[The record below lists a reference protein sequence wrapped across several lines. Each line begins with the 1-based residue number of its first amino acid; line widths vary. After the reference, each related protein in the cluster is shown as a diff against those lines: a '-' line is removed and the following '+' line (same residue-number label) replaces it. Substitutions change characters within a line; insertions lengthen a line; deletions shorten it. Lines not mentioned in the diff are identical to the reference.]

1 MVSLSNHDGA
11 THGRIV
17 TLRSHCHPERSQ
29 CHLSVVE
36 GRRTK
41 DDNARSPQTGKMT
54 TLAARADE
62 LRAQIEEANY
72 RYYALDDPQITDAE
86 FDALLRELVE
96 LEREYPE
103 LRTPDSPT
111 QRVGAAASQRFAP
124 YAHARPMLSLAN
136 AVSVDELRAFD
147 ERARKLAGAAVEYVC
162 ELKID
167 GLAIA
172 LDYRDGLLT
181 RGGTRGDGRV
191 GEDVTANLRTIR
203 TIPLRL
209 RSTSFDPSTGSGQAE
224 LRMTGFEVRGE
235 VYLRKSDFERLNTER
250 ERESLPAF
258 ANPRNAASGGVRQL
272 DPALTAKRR
281 LSFFAYQL
289 AVDEGDRSAPKTQWD
304 ALARLRT
311 LGFPVNPHVHR
322 AATLDEVIEYCTNSE
337 RKRDSFDYEIDGV
350 VVKVNDFAQQE
361 RLGVVARDPRWAIAF
376 KFKPREARTKLIDI
390 AITVGRTGTLN
401 PSAVLA
407 PVQIGGVT
415 VKSATLHNV
424 DYIKNN
430 DIRIGDTVLVT
441 RAGDVIPRVAGPVLS
456 ERTGR
461 ERKFK
466 MPQRCPVCGSDVDHP
481 PDEAM
486 SRCTNAAC
494 PAQAYERLRHFASRG
509 AMDIEGIGDV
519 LAQQLTELNLV
530 RDIADTYKLNES
542 ALADVPRMG
551 KKSIENLLRNIEA
564 SKQRGPARLLYGLG
578 IRFVGTQT
586 AQILADD
593 FGTIDAMAAADEAEL
608 QRSEGIGPEVARSVA
623 LFFKQQPN
631 REMIERLREAG
642 VVMSAPKRVKT
653 GGALSGKSFV
663 LTGTL
668 PNLTREAAAE
678 MIVAAGGKV
687 TGSVSKK
694 TDYVVAGSE
703 PGSKLTK
710 AEQLGIDILDESG
723 LQALLE

>member
-1 MVSLSNHDGA
+1 
-11 THGRIV
+11 
-17 TLRSHCHPERSQ
+17 
-29 CHLSVVE
+29 
-36 GRRTK
+36 
-41 DDNARSPQTGKMT
+41 MT
-54 TLAARADE
+54 SLAARADE

-96 LEREYPE
+96 IERAHPE
-103 LRTPDSPT
+103 LETPDSPT
-111 QRVGAAASQRFAP
+111 QRVGAPALQRFAP
-124 YAHARPMLSLAN
+124 YEHARPMLSLAN

-147 ERARKLAGAAVEYVC
+147 ERARKLAGAGVEYVC

-172 LDYRDGLLT
+172 LDYRDGSLT
-181 RGGTRGDGRV
+181 RGGTRGDGRA
-191 GEDVTANLRTIR
+191 GEDVTANLRAVK

-209 RSTSFDPSTGSGQAE
+209 RAVGSTPKFVEA
-224 LRMTGFEVRGE
+224 RGE
-235 VYLRKSDFERLNTER
+235 VYLRKSDFERLNSER
-250 ERESLPAF
+250 EREGLAAF

-289 AVDEGDRSAPKTQWD
+289 AVDEGDRAAPKTQWD

-322 AATLDEVIEYCTNSE
+322 AATLDEVVEYCTNSE
-337 RKRDSFDYEIDGV
+337 KKRDSFDYEIDGV
-350 VVKVNDFAQQE
+350 VIKVNDFAQQG

-401 PSAVLA
+401 PSAVLN

-441 RAGDVIPRVAGPVLS
+441 RAGDVIPRVVGPILS

-466 MPQRCPVCGSDVDHP
+466 MPQRCPVCGSDVDRP

-519 LAQQLTELNLV
+519 MAQQLTELNLL

-586 AQILADD
+586 AQILVDD
-593 FGTIDAMAAADEAEL
+593 FGTIDAIAGADETDL
-608 QRSEGIGPEVARSVA
+608 QRCEGIGPEVARSVA

-631 REMIERLREAG
+631 REMIERLRQAG

-653 GGALSGKSFV
+653 GGALSGKTFV
-663 LTGTL
+663 LTGIL

-678 MIVAAGGKV
+678 LIVAAGGKV

-710 AEQLGIDILDESG
+710 AEQLGIDILDEPG
-723 LQALLE
+723 LQALLA

>member
-1 MVSLSNHDGA
+1 
-11 THGRIV
+11 
-17 TLRSHCHPERSQ
+17 
-29 CHLSVVE
+29 
-36 GRRTK
+36 
-41 DDNARSPQTGKMT
+41 MT

-86 FDALLRELVE
+86 FDVLLRELVE
-96 LEREYPE
+96 LERKHPE
-103 LRTPDSPT
+103 LQTPDSPT
-111 QRVGAAASQRFAP
+111 QRVGASASQRFAP

-147 ERARKLAGAAVEYVC
+147 ERARKLAGAGVEYVC

-172 LDYRDGLLT
+172 LDYRDGSLV

-191 GEDVTANLRTIR
+191 GEDVTANLRTIK

-209 RSTSFDPSTGSGQAE
+209 RSTGSTPFLEA
-224 LRMTGFEVRGE
+224 RGE
-235 VYLRKSDFERLNTER
+235 VYLRKSDFERLNGER
-250 ERESLPAF
+250 EREDLAAF
-258 ANPRNAASGGVRQL
+258 ANPRNAASGGIRQL

-350 VVKVNDFAQQE
+350 VVKVNDFTQQE

-376 KFKPREARTKLIDI
+376 KFKPREARTKLVDI
-390 AITVGRTGTLN
+390 AIAVGRTGTLN
-401 PSAVLA
+401 PSAVLT

-441 RAGDVIPRVAGPVLS
+441 RAGDVIPRVVGPVLS

-509 AMDIEGIGDV
+509 AMDIEGLGDV

-564 SKQRGPARLLYGLG
+564 SKQRGSARLLYGLG

-586 AQILADD
+586 AQILVDD
-593 FGTIDAMAAADEAEL
+593 FGTIDAIAEADEETL

-694 TDYVVAGSE
+694 TDYVVVGSE

>member
-1 MVSLSNHDGA
+1 
-11 THGRIV
+11 
-17 TLRSHCHPERSQ
+17 
-29 CHLSVVE
+29 
-36 GRRTK
+36 
-41 DDNARSPQTGKMT
+41 MT
-54 TLAARADE
+54 SRDERADE

-72 RYYALDDPQITDAE
+72 RYYALDDAQMTDAE
-86 FDALLRELVE
+86 FDALFRELVE
-96 LEREYPE
+96 LERKHPE
-103 LRTPDSPT
+103 LQNPDSPT
-111 QRVGAAASQRFAP
+111 QRVGTAAEQRFGP
-124 YAHARPMLSLAN
+124 YEHARPMLSLAN

-147 ERARKLAGAAVEYVC
+147 ERARKLAGADVEYVC
-162 ELKID
+162 EPKID

-172 LDYRDGLLT
+172 VDYRDGSLA

-191 GEDVTANLRTIR
+191 GEDVTPNLRTIK

-209 RSTSFDPSTGSGQAE
+209 RDPSCVLRQAQDD
-224 LRMTGFEVRGE
+224 RAQDDAVGVQKFVEVRGE
-235 VYLRKSDFERLNTER
+235 VYLRKSDFERLNSER
-250 ERESLPAF
+250 ERDGLPAF

-281 LSFFAYQL
+281 LSFYAYQL
-289 AVDEGDRSAPKTQWD
+289 AVDEGDRSAPITQWD
-304 ALARLRT
+304 ALTRLRT
-311 LGFPVNPHVHR
+311 LGFPVNPNVKR
-322 AATLDEVIEYCTNSE
+322 AATLDEVVEYCTKSE
-337 RKRDSFDYEIDGV
+337 RERDSLDYEIDGV
-350 VVKVNDFAQQE
+350 VIKVNDFAQQE

-376 KFKPREARTKLIDI
+376 KFKPREARTKLLDI

-401 PSAVLA
+401 PSAVLT

-441 RAGDVIPRVAGPVLS
+441 RAGDVIPRVVGPILS

-466 MPQRCPVCGSDVDHP
+466 MPQRCPACGSDVDQP
-481 PDEAM
+481 AGEAM

-551 KKSIENLLRNIEA
+551 KKSIENLLRNIEE
-564 SKQRGPARLLYGLG
+564 SKRRGPARLLYGLG
-578 IRFVGTQT
+578 IRFTGTQT
-586 AQILADD
+586 AQILIDD
-593 FGTIDAMAAADEAEL
+593 FGTIDAIAGADEATL

-631 REMIERLREAG
+631 LEMIERLRESG
-642 VVMSAPKRVKT
+642 IVMIAPKRVKSA
-653 GGALSGKSFV
+653 GALSGKTFV

-668 PNLTREAAAE
+668 PNLTREEASE

-703 PGSKLTK
+703 PGSKRTK
-710 AEQLGIDILDESG
+710 AEKLGIEILDEPA
-723 LQALLE
+723 LEALLA

>member
-1 MVSLSNHDGA
+1 
-11 THGRIV
+11 
-17 TLRSHCHPERSQ
+17 
-29 CHLSVVE
+29 
-36 GRRTK
+36 
-41 DDNARSPQTGKMT
+41 MT
-54 TLAARADE
+54 SRAARADE

-96 LEREYPE
+96 LERKHSE
-103 LRTPDSPT
+103 LQTPDSPT
-111 QRVGAAASQRFAP
+111 QRVGAVASQRFAP
-124 YAHARPMLSLAN
+124 YEHARPMLSLAN

-147 ERARKLAGAAVEYVC
+147 ERARKLAGTEIEYVC

-172 LDYRDGLLT
+172 LDYRDGSLT

-191 GEDVTANLRTIR
+191 GEDVTASLRTIK

-209 RSTSFDPSTGSGQAE
+209 RSTSFDK
-224 LRMTGFEVRGE
+224 LRMTGSTPKFLEVRGE
-235 VYLRKSDFERLNTER
+235 VYLRKSDFERLNAER
-250 ERESLPAF
+250 EREGLPAF
-258 ANPRNAASGGVRQL
+258 ANPRNAASGGMRQL

-311 LGFPVNPHVHR
+311 LGLPVNPHVHR
-322 AATLDEVIEYCTNSE
+322 AATLDEVIEYCTSSE

-376 KFKPREARTKLIDI
+376 KFKPREARTKLVDI

-401 PSAVLA
+401 PSAVLT

-441 RAGDVIPRVAGPVLS
+441 RAGDVIPRVVGPVLS

-519 LAQQLTELNLV
+519 MAQQLTELNLV

-551 KKSIENLLRNIEA
+551 KKSSENLLRNIEA

-586 AQILADD
+586 AQILVDD
-593 FGTIDAMAAADEAEL
+593 FGTIDAIADADDQTL

-631 REMIERLREAG
+631 REMIERLRETG
-642 VVMSAPKRVKT
+642 VVMSAPKRLRI
-653 GGALSGKSFV
+653 GGALSGKNFV

-678 MIVAAGGKV
+678 LIVAAGGKV

-703 PGSKLTK
+703 AGSKLTK
-710 AEQLGIDILDESG
+710 AEQLGINILDESG